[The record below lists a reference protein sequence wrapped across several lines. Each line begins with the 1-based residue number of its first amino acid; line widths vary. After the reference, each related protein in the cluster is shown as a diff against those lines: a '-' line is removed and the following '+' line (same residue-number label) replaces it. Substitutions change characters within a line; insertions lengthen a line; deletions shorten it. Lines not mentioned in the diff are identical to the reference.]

1 MRFIQKNIDNINQ
14 NNTQKEL
21 LKYLIKHSV
30 ASKIYSE
37 DGIFI
42 TKSNDLYKLI
52 FNNKINHNNKV
63 NHNNNLNIDL
73 LQLNNYIIDYS
84 NETLS
89 KTKTYQIPFN
99 HIKVQY
105 DKYVYKITSNS
116 KLQFIV
122 EKENNI
128 ISNVYFYTNS
138 YICDKVVQK
147 DLDTFLSIIN

>member
-1 MRFIQKNIDNINQ
+1 MRFIQKNIDNIKQ

-21 LKYLIKHSV
+21 LKYLTKHSV
-30 ASKIYSE
+30 VSKIYSE

-52 FNNKINHNNKV
+52 FTNKV
-63 NHNNNLNIDL
+63 NHNNNLNIDLNIDL

-89 KTKTYQIPFN
+89 KTKTYQIPFD

-105 DKYVYKITSNS
+105 DKYIYKITSNS

-138 YICDKVVQK
+138 SIYDKVVQK